1 MKKLVFI
8 IVVVSVS
15 WPAFCQPVDTDPN
28 SPETLAD
35 YLRIAATNNAGL
47 KSSFERWRMAA
58 AAVPQAKALADPRF
72 TYGYFIEEV
81 ETRTGPQKQRFGL
94 SQSFPWFGVIEA
106 RSDAAAAAAQAA
118 YKRYEGDKLKLFRQV
133 KNAFYEYGY
142 LYEAI
147 EIARQ
152 NLELIKHFEQVARVR
167 YRTAVASHP
176 DIIRAQIELALIEDR
191 VAELE
196 TMLSPMR
203 SGLNAMLNR
212 EMTASLG
219 RPQRPDAALLA
230 VDQTVIAG
238 LIAKRKPEIAA
249 LKKDI
254 QSARHRVRL
263 AQKRYWPDVTLGV
276 DWIQTDDAR
285 ADNVWGSG
293 RDPVIAMVSFNIPL
307 WGNSYKAGAQ
317 QARASM
323 RSARQRKEQMQLDL
337 SAEAAEVLYR
347 IAETRR
353 KAALY
358 ENTLIPKGKEMVE
371 VSESSYR
378 TGGVDFLNLIDAQRK
393 LLTFEVTYQRIL
405 TDHLQALAELETLT
419 GGTVPLKAN

>member
-1 MKKLVFI
+1 MKKLAFI
-8 IVVVSVS
+8 IVVVSIS
-15 WPAFCQPVDTDPN
+15 WPAFCQSADTDPN
-28 SPETLAD
+28 SPVLLSD

-47 KSSFERWRMAA
+47 KSSFERWRMAT

-106 RSDAAAAAAQAA
+106 RSDAAAATAQAA
-118 YKRYEGDKLKLFRQV
+118 YKRYEADKLKLFRQV

-142 LYEAI
+142 LYEAT

-152 NLELIKHFEQVARVR
+152 NLELLKHFEQVAQAR
-167 YRTAVASHP
+167 YRTAAASHP
-176 DIIRAQIELALIEDR
+176 DMIRAQIELAMLEDHLT
-191 VAELE
+191 ELE
-196 TMLSPMR
+196 NMRSPVV
-203 SGLNAMLNR
+203 SGLNALLNR
-212 EMTASLG
+212 TTDAPLR
-219 RPQRPDAALLA
+219 RPQRMDAVMAVVDPVQIAAL
-230 VDQTVIAG
+230 IAE
-238 LIAKRKPEIAA
+238 RNPEIAA
-249 LKKDI
+249 LQKDI
-254 QSARHRVRL
+254 QSARHRMRL
-263 AQKRYWPDVTLGV
+263 AQKRYWPDITLGV

-285 ADNVWGSG
+285 ADDVWGSG

-307 WGNSYKAGAQ
+307 WGNSYKAGEQ

-323 RSARQRKEQMQLDL
+323 RSVRQRKEQMQLDL
-337 SAEAAEVLYR
+337 SAKAAEVLYR

-419 GGTVPLKAN
+419 GGAIPLK